1 MNVTQSRKESILN
14 PDASVYSKINNLFRS
29 HEIWPNS
36 VYEVIFLQHD
46 KIPDKFWG
54 LFIKEMFYLVA
65 PGGKIVLNVGKK
77 QTKFEAWH
85 VRQRFFSLLEPIS
98 DYQALESKHE
108 TSHQI
113 VKGTKTDVLD
123 ACTDDIES
131 WSFGLITNGDRD
143 AWVIDFIQSVI
154 NQNIPNYEIIICG
167 KVDKLIRNDV
177 FVKLLTRGIMKVID
191 FNFRSERGWIT
202 KKKNLIAENAKYANM
217 AIFHD
222 RYELD
227 KNWYL
232 GMRRYGNNFEIL
244 SCVNTTIDGERSED
258 WSRYPE
264 NIAAA
269 TLSKGWVSRSSKI
282 FPSYPIFMDYR
293 DWDENVFIPGGM
305 ILIKKKV
312 WQKNKWD
319 ERLYWNEQ
327 EDVWLSHMQC
337 YLGLI
342 CRFNANSRVIVKS
355 QRGNNKITIK
365 YSPNKRGLPSP
376 LLRFALSQCKGIF
389 RRLIK

>member
-1 MNVTQSRKESILN
+1 MNVTQSCKESILN
-14 PDASVYSKINNLFRS
+14 PDVSVYSTINNLFRS

-36 VYEVIFLQHD
+36 VYEVVFLQHD

-65 PGGKIVLNVGKK
+65 PGGKIILNVGKK
-77 QTKFEAWH
+77 QNKFEAWH
-85 VRQRFFSLLEPIS
+85 VRQRFFNLLEPIS
-98 DYQALESKHE
+98 DYQALESEHE

-113 VKGTKTDVLD
+113 VKGTKTDVPD
-123 ACTDDIES
+123 AFPDDIES

-154 NQNIPNYEIIICG
+154 NQKIPNYEIIICG
-167 KVDKLIRNDV
+167 KVDKLINYGV
-177 FVKLLTRGIMKVID
+177 FARLLSSGIIKVID

-202 KKKNLIAENAKYANM
+202 KKKNLIAENAMYANM

-227 KNWYL
+227 ENWFL
-232 GMRRYGNNFEIL
+232 GMKRYGNNFQVL
-244 SCVNTTIDGERSED
+244 GCVNITTDGERSED

-269 TLSKGWVSRSSKI
+269 TILRGWNTKDVKI
-282 FPSYPIFMDYR
+282 LPSYPIFMDYR

-305 ILIKKKV
+305 IIIKKDVWRKV
-312 WQKNKWD
+312 KWD

-327 EDVWLSHMQC
+327 EDVWLSHMQ
-337 YLGLI
+337 YFYGII
-342 CRFNANSRVIVKS
+342 CRFNVNSRVIVKS
-355 QRGNNKITIK
+355 KRGNNKITLK
-365 YSPNKRGLPSP
+365 YSSSKRGLPSP
-376 LLRFALSQCKGIF
+376 LLRYVLSQCKGIF